1 MSKRSVLKHEPDTGS
16 RNGRAGKGGV
26 HAPAGNAVDERL
38 RKQHEALKQLVASW
52 RDEDASEQ
60 RETFEYLRE
69 ALDADRPSYRKLF
82 H

>member
-1 MSKRSVLKHEPDTGS
+1 MKRLSQVPDARPARRS
-16 RNGRAGKGGV
+16 
-26 HAPAGNAVDERL
+26 APLLRL
-38 RKQHEALKQLVASW
+38 RSQHKALKKLVASW
-52 RDEDASEQ
+52 RKEDAQEQ